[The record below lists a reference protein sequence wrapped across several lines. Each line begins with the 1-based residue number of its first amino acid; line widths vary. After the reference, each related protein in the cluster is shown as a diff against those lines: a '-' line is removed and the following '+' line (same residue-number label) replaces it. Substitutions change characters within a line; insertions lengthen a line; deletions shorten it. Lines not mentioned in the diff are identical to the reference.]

1 MRLLNYI
8 TNFSSSKKG
17 SKIIF
22 FLWLIFVIVAS
33 GVMPASKEVSVSST
47 GNDLP
52 SNFPSVIAEQLKKES
67 FSEEGLPAFLVFYQK
82 DGLKNKELQK
92 ISEISRWLNSQDRPE
107 HIEKPLPFHTI
118 PEQIQLQMLSENQ
131 TTFLFPVTF
140 QDGLETKRVNE
151 EVQQISKKI
160 EEIGTEEMQFE
171 ITGPAGIASDTIEIF
186 SNADL
191 VLLFST
197 IGLILVILIVIYR
210 SPLLALL
217 PLVVAGIVYQGVD
230 RLLGWGAK
238 NGWFVVEG
246 QAASIMTILL
256 FAALTDYCLFI
267 VARYR
272 EELQKNESKF
282 IAMNQAM
289 QNVGEAI
296 FFSGGTV
303 LIAVVCLFATQ
314 FQPYHN
320 FAPVFSIAMV
330 LILLSGLTLI
340 PALFTM
346 TGRKSFWPFVPKLGD
361 MKEKKVGLWGRI
373 AIFVTK
379 KPKWITV
386 SVLLLLTLLS
396 LNVRSIPFSFNL
408 LDSFPEE
415 LSSRQGFQL
424 IEKSYPKG
432 ELAPVTVLVKS
443 NQKFE
448 LNSANMEHINKL
460 AEQLKQFAGVDSVT
474 PKLKL
479 GMDQHLL
486 SNVLSKDKHVISL
499 KLTFKESPY
508 SKQALDQLESI
519 RNNANVVLQKSG
531 LDEKVF
537 SLHFAGQTAI
547 QLDIRDVNER
557 DTFLT
562 IGLVLALI
570 TMMLIFQS
578 RSFVA
583 ALYMIC
589 TILLSYGAAM
599 GLGWFIFH
607 DLLGYDAMSYRL
619 PLYTFVFLV
628 ALGVDY
634 NIMVISRIREEL
646 KHHGLQE
653 AVRRGMTFTG
663 EVISSAGFILAAT
676 FGVLMTQPL
685 LELFMFGFI
694 VAIGV
699 LMDTFIVR
707 GMLVPALVLLFGNWN
722 GWKET
727 KGDQNVHLNESKVIG
742 S

>member
-1 MRLLNYI
+1 MRLLNHI
-8 TNFSSSKKG
+8 TGFSSSKKG
-17 SKIIF
+17 SNMVF
-22 FLWLIFVIVAS
+22 FLWLIFVIVVS
-33 GVMPASKEVSVSST
+33 GIMPASKEVSVSST
-47 GNDLP
+47 GNGLP
-52 SNFPSVIAEQLKKES
+52 SNFPSVIAEQIKKES
-67 FSEEGLPAFLVFYQK
+67 FPEEGLPALLVFYQK
-82 DGLKNKELQK
+82 DGIEEKKLKK
-92 ISEISRWLNSQDRPE
+92 INEISRWLDSQDRPE
-107 HIEKPLPFHTI
+107 HIEKSLPFHTF
-118 PEQIQLQMLSENQ
+118 PEPVQLQMLSQNQ
-131 TTFLFPVTF
+131 TSFLFPVTF

-151 EVQQISKKI
+151 EVQQISKKVA
-160 EEIGTEEMQFE
+160 EIGTEGMQFE
-171 ITGPAGIASDTIEIF
+171 ITGPAGITSDTIEIF

-197 IGLILVILIVIYR
+197 IGLILVILMVIYR
-210 SPLLALL
+210 SPLLAIL

-246 QAASIMTILL
+246 QAISIMTILL
-256 FAALTDYCLFI
+256 FAVITDYCLFI

-272 EELQKNESKF
+272 EELQKNKSKF
-282 IAMNQAM
+282 IAMNQTM

-303 LIAVVCLFATQ
+303 LIAVLCLFATL
-314 FQPYHN
+314 FKPYYN

-330 LILLSGLTLI
+330 IILLAGLTLI

-346 TGRKSFWPFVPKLGD
+346 MGRKSFWPFVPKVGE
-361 MKEKKVGLWGRI
+361 MKAEKVGLWGRI
-373 AIFVTK
+373 ALFVTK
-379 KPKWITV
+379 KPKWITC
-386 SVLLLLTLLS
+386 SILLLLVLLS
-396 LNVRSIPFSFNL
+396 LNARSIPFSFNL
-408 LDSFPEE
+408 LESFPED
-415 LSSRQGFQL
+415 LSSRQGFQI

-443 NQKFE
+443 NQKIE
-448 LNSANMEHINKL
+448 LNPTTMEHLNKL
-460 AEQLKQFAGVDSVT
+460 AGELEQLDGVDSVA
-474 PKLKL
+474 PELQPRMEK
-479 GMDQHLL
+479 HLPP
-486 SNVLSKDKHVISL
+486 NVLSKDKQVISL
-499 KLTFKESPY
+499 KLTLKENPY
-508 SKQALDQLESI
+508 SKEALDQLESI
-519 RNNANVVLQKSG
+519 RVQDKGLLQKSG
-531 LDEKVF
+531 LDENTY
-537 SLHFAGQTAI
+537 SLHLAGQTAT

-557 DTFLT
+557 DTLLT
-562 IGLVLALI
+562 IGLVLVLI
-570 TMMLIFQS
+570 TIMLIFQS

-583 ALYMIC
+583 ALYMIS

-607 DLLGYDAMSYRL
+607 NLFGYDAMSYRL

-646 KHHGLQE
+646 KQHDLQE

-663 EVISSAGFILAAT
+663 GVISSAGFILAAT

-694 VAIGV
+694 VAMGV
-699 LMDTFIVR
+699 LIDTFIVR
-707 GMLVPALVLLFGNWN
+707 GMLIPALVLLFGKWN
-722 GWKET
+722 GWKQAIED
-727 KGDQNVHLNESKVIG
+727 KNSHLNESKAVG

>member
-1 MRLLNYI
+1 MRILNHI
-8 TNFSSSKKG
+8 TSFSSSKKG
-17 SKIIF
+17 SKIVF
-22 FLWLIFVIVAS
+22 FLWLIFIIVVS
-33 GVMPASKEVSVSST
+33 GVMPASKKVSVSST

-52 SNFPSVIAEQLKKES
+52 DNFPSVVAEQIKKQS
-67 FSEEGLPAFLVFYQK
+67 FPEEGLPALLVFYQK
-82 DGLKNKELQK
+82 DGIKDKELQK
-92 ISEISRWLNSQDRPE
+92 ISEISRWLDSPDRPK
-107 HIEKPLPFHTI
+107 HIHKSLPFHTL
-118 PEQIQLQMLSENQ
+118 PKQVQLQMLSENQ
-131 TTFLFPVTF
+131 TTFIFPVTF
-140 QDGLETKRVNE
+140 QDGLETKQVNE
-151 EVQQISKKI
+151 EVQQISKKVQ
-160 EEIGTEEMQFE
+160 ELGTEGMQFE
-171 ITGPAGIASDTIEIF
+171 ITGPAGITSDTIEIF

-210 SPLLALL
+210 SPLLAIL

-230 RLLGWGAK
+230 RILGWGAK

-246 QAASIMTILL
+246 QATSIMTILL

-282 IAMNQAM
+282 VAMNKAM
-289 QNVGEAI
+289 QNVGEVI

-303 LIAVVCLFATQ
+303 LIAVLCLFATL
-314 FQPYHN
+314 FEPYHN

-330 LILLSGLTLI
+330 FILLAGLTLI

-346 TGRKSFWPFVPKLGD
+346 TGRKSFWPFVPKVGET
-361 MKEKKVGLWGRI
+361 KEKKVGLWGRI
-373 AIFVTK
+373 ASFVTK
-379 KPKWITV
+379 KPK
-386 SVLLLLTLLS
+386 SVTAVILILLVVLS

-408 LDSFPEE
+408 LESFPED
-415 LSSRQGFQL
+415 LSSRQGFEI

-432 ELAPVTVLVKS
+432 ELAPITVLIKS
-443 NQKFE
+443 NQKIE
-448 LNSANMEHINKL
+448 LNPATIEAVNKL
-460 AEQLKQFAGVDSVT
+460 AGELKQMAGVDSVT
-474 PKLKL
+474 PELQP
-479 GMDQHLL
+479 GMEKRLPPNLL
-486 SNVLSKDKHVISL
+486 STDQQVISL
-499 KLTFKESPY
+499 KLTLKENPY
-508 SKQALDQLESI
+508 SKQAIDQLESI
-519 RNNANVVLQKSG
+519 RNNAKVLLQKSG
-531 LDEKVF
+531 LDTNTY
-537 SLHFAGQTAI
+537 SIHFAGQTPT

-557 DTFLT
+557 DTLLT

-570 TMMLIFQS
+570 TLMLIFQS
-578 RSFVA
+578 RSIVA

-599 GLGWFIFH
+599 GLGWFIFY

-646 KHHGLQE
+646 KQHDLQE

-663 EVISSAGFILAAT
+663 GVISSAGFILAAT

-694 VAIGV
+694 VAVGV
-699 LMDTFIVR
+699 LLDTFIIR
-707 GMLVPALVLLFGNWN
+707 GMLVPALVLLFGKWN
-722 GWKET
+722 GWKQATESKNST
-727 KGDQNVHLNESKVIG
+727 IHESKVVG

>member
-1 MRLLNYI
+1 
-8 TNFSSSKKG
+8 
-17 SKIIF
+17 
-22 FLWLIFVIVAS
+22 
-33 GVMPASKEVSVSST
+33 MPASKDVSVSST

-52 SNFPSVIAEQLKKES
+52 SDLPSVVAEQIKKES
-67 FSEEGLPAFLVFYQK
+67 FPEEGLPALLVFYK
-82 DGLKNKELQK
+82 SNGIKEKELQK
-92 ISEISRWLNSQDRPE
+92 ISEISRWLDSQGRPK
-107 HIEKPLPFHTI
+107 HIEKSLPFHTL
-118 PEQIQLQMLSENQ
+118 PNPAQLQMLSKDQ
-131 TTFLFPVTF
+131 TTLLFPVTF
-140 QDGLETKRVNE
+140 QEGLEIKVVNE
-151 EVQQISKKI
+151 EVQQISKKVLDM
-160 EEIGTEEMQFE
+160 GTEGMQFE
-171 ITGPAGIASDTIEIF
+171 ITGPAGITSDTIEIF

-210 SPLLALL
+210 SPLLAIL

-230 RLLGWGAK
+230 RLLGFGAK

-246 QAASIMTILL
+246 QATSIMTILL

-272 EELQKNESKF
+272 EELQKNDSKF
-282 IAMNQAM
+282 VAMNQAM
-289 QNVGEAI
+289 QNVGEVI

-303 LIAVVCLFATQ
+303 LIAVACLFVTW
-314 FQPYHN
+314 FKPYYH

-330 LILLSGLTLI
+330 FILLAGLTLI

-346 TGRKSFWPFVPKLGD
+346 TGRKSFWPFVPKVGEN
-361 MKEKKVGLWGRI
+361 KTKKLGLWGRV
-373 AIFVTK
+373 ALLVTT
-379 KPKWITV
+379 KPKWTTFII
-386 SVLLLLTLLS
+386 LLLLVLAS

-408 LDSFPEE
+408 LESFPED
-415 LSSRQGFQL
+415 LSSRQGFQI
-424 IEKSYPKG
+424 IEKSYSKG
-432 ELAPVTVLVKS
+432 ELAPVTVLIKS

-448 LNSANMEHINKL
+448 MNSTTIKQIN
-460 AEQLKQFAGVDSVT
+460 QLSEELKRLAGVDSVT
-474 PKLKL
+474 PELQS
-479 GMDQHLL
+479 GMEKHLPP
-486 SNVLSKDKHVISL
+486 NVLSKDKQVISL
-499 KLTFKESPY
+499 KLTLKENPY
-508 SKQALDQLESI
+508 SNQALNQLELI
-519 RNNANVVLQKSG
+519 RDNDEILLQKSG
-531 LDEKVF
+531 WDEKIV
-537 SLHFAGQTAI
+537 SLHFAGQTAT

-570 TMMLIFQS
+570 TIMLIFQS
-578 RSFVA
+578 RSIVA
-583 ALYMIC
+583 ALYMIS
-589 TILLSYGAAM
+589 TILLSYGAAL

-607 DLLGYDAMSYRL
+607 VLFGYDAMSYRL

-646 KHHGLQE
+646 KQHDLRE

-663 EVISSAGFILAAT
+663 GVISSAGFILAAT

-694 VAIGV
+694 VAMGV
-699 LMDTFIVR
+699 LIDTFIVR
-707 GMLVPALVLLFGNWN
+707 GMLVPALVLLFGKWN
-722 GWKET
+722 GWKQPTEL
-727 KGDQNVHLNESKVIG
+727 KKPMVNKSKVVQ